1 MLDGIIGEFE
11 LNIGRFLSTL
21 ILTVPIVIK
30 KKPSLMI
37 AKKDR
42 VLLVLLCLSIF
53 GMNYHCYA
61 ATIYIQSGT
70 AMVVYSISFMLST
83 LLISSITT
91 YFSEG
96 RMNWYQ
102 FLCDSFTVL
111 LLITGV
117 IIVIQP
123 ESMFGANPHVAYK
136 SFCNPFRF
144 ESINSTASTRTNIS
158 SLVSVINVHQNRY
171 KDSYLGYLHAIGG
184 GILTMGYIFLGKHIF
199 KKAEPIVICTWIAIV
214 DTFLSLLCTALF
226 ESFVFP
232 KSISCDFIL
241 LCHALFTGL
250 MTVLGFFALED
261 VPGTDL
267 TVITSLS
274 VPTVFSFQF
283 SLLKNA
289 SPSNSPI
296 NTLSVVGA
304 ISISFISVLK
314 PLIESIRLHKE
325 SGNKCE

>member
-1 MLDGIIGEFE
+1 MLDGIVGEFE

-30 KKPSLMI
+30 KNPSLMI

-42 VLLVLLCLSIF
+42 VPLVLLCLAIF
-53 GMNYHCYA
+53 GMNYTNYA

-70 AMVVYSISFMLST
+70 ALVVYSISFMLST
-83 LLISSITT
+83 LLISAIQTL
-91 YFSEG
+91 FSEG

-123 ESMFGANPHVAYK
+123 ESMFGAKMHVTYH

-171 KDSYLGYLHAIGG
+171 KDSYLGYLHAVGG
-184 GILTMGYIFLGKHIF
+184 GILTMVYVFLGKYTF
-199 KKAEPIVICTWIAIV
+199 RTAPPIVVCTWIAIV
-214 DTFLSLLCTALF
+214 DTFLSFLCTALF

-232 KSISCDFIL
+232 KTISCNLIL

-250 MTVLGFFALED
+250 MTVFGFLALGD

-267 TVITSLS
+267 TVISSLS

-296 NTLSVVGA
+296 NTLSIVGA
-304 ISISFISVLK
+304 ISISFISMLK
-314 PLIESIRLHKE
+314 PLIECIRLHKE
-325 SGNKCE
+325 SGNKYE